1 MKRHRT
7 LTVVLALFAIPAA
20 SAVMAAEGPGIQA
33 AADSR
38 EAQIVQSECT
48 AIKPPPPPNLAAF
61 AGAGARV
68 GARRRPNAQAP
79 SGRYRV
85 TAIPGIIKAGARW
98 KQLWSVPGDDAD
110 GIVAT
115 PDGGI
120 LIARNNDSDVV
131 KLMPD
136 GRHTI
141 VYQDTDTGGALSE
154 NKMGQLFVDER
165 GLRASI
171 WELAPEHKVL
181 ANRYMDGPLDCI
193 GGVLNDLVAPAFG
206 GAYFTMGAPPNGG
219 LFYAATDGTVT
230 QYGHDLRTNG
240 IALSPD
246 EKTLYVT
253 NATPPGEPPVA
264 SIVALDVQP
273 NGALTN
279 QRTLVANVPGGGGDG
294 MTIDSNGDLYDT
306 GYAGVRVFSPDG
318 NYLGTIPAPLNLIS
332 VAFSGKDKKTLFAV
346 GEVRTNHP
354 NFSIGIAGLF
364 AKMVIMS
371 IPMQAQGYAGR
382 AK

>member
-1 MKRHRT
+1 
-7 LTVVLALFAIPAA
+7 
-20 SAVMAAEGPGIQA
+20 MADA
-33 AADSR
+33 R
-38 EAQIVQSECT
+38 EAQVVQSECK
-48 AIKPPPPPNLAAF
+48 AIKPPPPPNFAAF
-61 AGAGARV
+61 
-68 GARRRPNAQAP
+68 RPGRGGPPGP
-79 SGRYRV
+79 SSHYRV
-85 TAIPGIIKAGARW
+85 KAIPGIVKAGVRW
-98 KQLWSVPGDDAD
+98 KVLWTVPGDDAD

-120 LIARNNDSDVV
+120 LIARNNDSDVI
-131 KLMPD
+131 KLMPN
-136 GRHTI
+136 GHHTV

-193 GGVLNDLVAPAFG
+193 GGVLNDLAAPAFG
-206 GAYFTMGAPPNGG
+206 GAYFTMGGPPNGG
-219 LFYAATDGTVT
+219 LFYAAPNGTVT
-230 QYGHDLRTNG
+230 QYGKDLRTNG

-253 NATPPGEPPVA
+253 NGG

-279 QRTLVANVPGGGGDG
+279 QRTLATVPGGGGDG
-294 MTIDSNGDLYDT
+294 MTVDSSGNLYDT
-306 GYAGVRVFSPDG
+306 GYAGVRVVSPDG
-318 NYLGTIPAPLNLIS
+318 QVLGTIPAPLNLIS
-332 VAFSGKDKKTLFAV
+332 VVFSGKDKKTLFAV

-364 AKMVIMS
+364 ARMVIMS
-371 IPMQAQGYAGR
+371 IPMQAQGYADR